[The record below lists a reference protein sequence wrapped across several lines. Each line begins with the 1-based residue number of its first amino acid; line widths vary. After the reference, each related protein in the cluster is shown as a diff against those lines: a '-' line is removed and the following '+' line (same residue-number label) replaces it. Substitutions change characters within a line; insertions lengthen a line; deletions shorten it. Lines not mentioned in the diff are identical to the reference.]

1 MTKKGFCF
9 FLSFAFFFSAAAEQ
23 YHLIKPAELTRLE
36 TIYQRS
42 QEFNRILQTQVQTLN
57 QQYRDLEKQYL
68 MLESQSKILMQQSNK
83 AQAEVTNLQVSF
95 DEYESVV
102 QSNIQRQIIETM
114 KEEAKS
120 CELKKQRN
128 LFILLTVIF
137 CSIILVAVGLK
148 VYGLIRKPP

>member
-1 MTKKGFCF
+1 MIRKGLCF
-9 FLSFAFFFSAAAEQ
+9 LFSFVLFFSAAAEQ
-23 YHLIKPAELTRLE
+23 YHLISPAELTRLDQ
-36 TIYQRS
+36 IYQMS
-42 QEFNRILQTQVQTLN
+42 QQSSKLLQTQVQTLN

-83 AQAEVTNLQVSF
+83 AQAEVMNLKASF
-95 DEYESVV
+95 NEYESEK
-102 QSNIQRQIIETM
+102 QSEIQRLKIEQM
-114 KEEAKS
+114 KAEAKS
-120 CELKKQRN
+120 WELRKQRN